1 MVNLK
6 INLLPWR
13 AKKRERLQRELMNGL
28 AASALIAVLFTA
40 SAWRL
45 YEHEISGQN
54 DRNAFVTAEIK
65 VLEERISEIRGLQKK
80 RKELLDRMRV
90 IQELQGN
97 RPVSV
102 RLFDEMARRLSENV
116 FFEKL
121 TLVDESISITGIS
134 ENNNQISSQLRQ
146 FDQSDWFSEPNVTSI
161 NAFPQAGPEASRF
174 SLSVIVSA
182 PAAESRDV
190 DGP

>member
-13 AKKRERLQRELMNGL
+13 QKRRDRLQREFLNGL
-28 AASALIAVLFTA
+28 AAVGLIAVLLLVG
-40 SAWRL
+40 AWRV
-45 YEHEISGQN
+45 YESEIDGQKA
-54 DRNAFVTAEIK
+54 RVAFISSEIEGLDARTAEI
-65 VLEERISEIRGLQKK
+65 RTLQKK

-102 RLFDEMARRLSENV
+102 RLFDELARQLTNNV
-116 FFEKL
+116 FFERL
-121 TLVDESISITGIS
+121 TLRGGNIDVTGVAEDNSRIS
-134 ENNNQISSQLRQ
+134 EQLRA
-146 FDQSDWFSEPNVTSI
+146 FDGSLWFKGGNVTSI

-174 SLSVIVSA
+174 ALSVEVSA
-182 PAAESRDV
+182 PSAGAEGS
-190 DGP
+190 